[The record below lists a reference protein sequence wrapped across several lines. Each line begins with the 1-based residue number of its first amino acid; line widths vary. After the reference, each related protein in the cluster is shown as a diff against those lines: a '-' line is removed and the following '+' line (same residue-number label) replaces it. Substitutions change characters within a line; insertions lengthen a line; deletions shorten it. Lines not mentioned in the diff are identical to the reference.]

1 MAKSVAIWISIALA
15 FVVVGSGAWY
25 AYLRISETPEE
36 SSTAALPSA
45 YSSKKTATM
54 VLTLNNQNYALAK
67 VYQRDKKYDLALEYY
82 QKALAEAEDR
92 SQEAQVRYNIASM
105 KERLGRYEEAI
116 SEFKTIAADPDNFS
130 IVRAYSVQEIG
141 LMHYTYYSG
150 DSRERIVTETFKDAP
165 YSSFKK
171 DDGLNMAYVRLFE
184 HAVSIYPGAISE
196 SRIAFGYTRELMDTL
211 RGATTT
217 PQGGS
222 YVSSAL
228 QSIQAAN
235 VDLQRMKDLPTEVQL
250 VPGVLTRMGV
260 TLGFLAS
267 LGAADPDQA
276 ELYLNRGL
284 QHAAA
289 LGNQLG
295 SFEAYNYA
303 AFLVMQYGD
312 VRAADVKSLLEPFR
326 VGNEVAI
333 FDPVPAFYRMARTDQ
348 TLTIEKRNLIT
359 MGRLDS
365 DFKSYLISLGW
376 KTSDF

>member
-1 MAKSVAIWISIALA
+1 MTKNIAIWASSVLALA
-15 FVVVGSGAWY
+15 VVSSGGWY
-25 AYLRISETPEE
+25 VYLRTSGTSEPQTEV
-36 SSTAALPSA
+36 SLPT
-45 YSSKKTATM
+45 YSSKNTATT
-54 VLTLNNQNYALAK
+54 VLTLRNQNYALAK

-82 QKALAEAEDR
+82 QKALVEVEDR
-92 SQEAQVRYNIASM
+92 SQKAQVEYNIASM

-116 SEFKTIAADPDNFS
+116 AEFKAIAADTDNFL
-130 IVRAYSVQEIG
+130 IVRAYSVQQIG

-150 DSRERIVTETFKDAP
+150 DARERIVAETFKDSP
-165 YSSFKK
+165 YESFKK

-184 HAVSIYPGAISE
+184 YAASIYPAAISE
-196 SRIAFGYTRELMDTL
+196 SRIAFSYTRELMDTL

-235 VDLQRMKDLPTEVQL
+235 ADLQRMKDLPTEVQS

-267 LGAADPDQA
+267 LGAADPNQA

-303 AFLVMQYGD
+303 AFLVMQYGNA
-312 VRAADVKSLLEPFR
+312 RAADIKSLLAPFR
-326 VGNEVAI
+326 AGNEAAI
-333 FDPVPAFYRMARTDQ
+333 FDPVPAFYRTARTDQ
-348 TLTIEKRNLIT
+348 ALAIEKRNLIA
-359 MGRLDS
+359 MGRMDS
-365 DFKSYLISLGW
+365 DFKEYLLSLGW
-376 KTSDF
+376 KASDF